1 MAVSSSYIC
10 CHTHSSSALPTRFS
24 PSLLPPRGV
33 QTQPPQ
39 GTGAPVL
46 LPARLRAGTAQQTG
60 RSMKTEP
67 ASPLCTLL
75 ETPTR
80 ALRALALFWHT
91 MHGGLA
97 LGSSG
102 VRSLGSPCLCSRWV
116 RHTDP
121 EPRGYSGVIVSERG
135 MASGR
140 EAHRNEQQ
148 HRRMGNGS
156 SP

>member
-1 MAVSSSYIC
+1 MSKYNMFREETGEDLAVSSSYIC

-46 LPARLRAGTAQQTG
+46 LLARLRAGTAQQTR

-75 ETPTR
+75 ETRQELCVLWLYFGTLCT
-80 ALRALALFWHT
+80 A
-91 MHGGLA
+91 GLLSGH
-97 LGSSG
+97 LG
-102 VRSLGSPCLCSRWV
+102 
-116 RHTDP
+116 
-121 EPRGYSGVIVSERG
+121 
-135 MASGR
+135 
-140 EAHRNEQQ
+140 
-148 HRRMGNGS
+148 
-156 SP
+156 